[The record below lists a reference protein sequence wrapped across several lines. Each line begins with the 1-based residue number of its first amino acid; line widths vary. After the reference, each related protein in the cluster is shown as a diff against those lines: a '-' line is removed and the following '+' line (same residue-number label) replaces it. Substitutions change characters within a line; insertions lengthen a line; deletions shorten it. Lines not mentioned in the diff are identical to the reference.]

1 MADPTILTFDLGTQS
16 MRAMVVNRQGEIL
29 YYAQYKYPKPYVSIQ
44 PGYADVDPMMYY
56 RTMRILMDQLYKQ
69 DTHCL
74 QDCTGVTLAC
84 IRDTIILLDEN
95 KKPIRDAI
103 LWLDHRLAEDT
114 SRIPGWVLKASSVV
128 HMRKILEQQYCA
140 SHINWLIENEK
151 DSYARCTKVVFL
163 PSFLHYLLT
172 GNLVDTPSNMIG
184 HLPFDYKRQT
194 WQKDRDIK
202 RYMCDIPREKLVDL
216 VTESVLGTITEQA
229 SLETGIPEGLPL
241 VATGS
246 DKGCETLGVSAIHPY
261 QASLS
266 FGTTATIQFTLNKYV
281 TPEKFLPS
289 YPSVLDGYY
298 NPEIEIFRG
307 YWLIS
312 WFKKEFAA
320 KEVQLAQE
328 MGIAPEDLLNEQFK
342 NIPCGSEG
350 LILQP
355 FWTPG
360 VINPDAKGSMI
371 GFHDAHTRIHLYRA
385 IIEGIGYA
393 LYDGMIHMQ
402 ERTGVPIEEVF
413 VSGGGSQSD
422 EICQITADIFGVKVI
437 RIQTHEATGIGASI
451 AGFTKLGFFQS
462 YQEAISSMVHI
473 KDSFTPDMENHRIYH
488 DLYTQIYRKIY
499 PSLVPLYRKL
509 SNLVKRRER

>member
-1 MADPTILTFDLGTQS
+1 
-16 MRAMVVNRQGEIL
+16 
-29 YYAQYKYPKPYVSIQ
+29 
-44 PGYADVDPMMYY
+44 
-56 RTMRILMDQLYKQ
+56 
-69 DTHCL
+69 
-74 QDCTGVTLAC
+74 
-84 IRDTIILLDEN
+84 
-95 KKPIRDAI
+95 
-103 LWLDHRLAEDT
+103 
-114 SRIPGWVLKASSVV
+114 
-128 HMRKILEQQYCA
+128 
-140 SHINWLIENEK
+140 
-151 DSYARCTKVVFL
+151 
-163 PSFLHYLLT
+163 
-172 GNLVDTPSNMIG
+172 
-184 HLPFDYKRQT
+184 
-194 WQKDRDIK
+194 
-202 RYMCDIPREKLVDL
+202 MCDIPREKLVDL

-328 MGIAPEDLLNEQFK
+328 MGIAPEDLLNEQLK